1 MAGRA
6 EGWGSQDVGEQL
18 IARHL
23 EEAHRS
29 VRGECQLAD
38 YAAGL
43 DLGVCAR
50 ILAASPTSLAPLAA
64 LREECRVEVDEKRSF
79 EEVIRT
85 WTLHVLSGLE
95 GG

>member
-6 EGWGSQDVGEQL
+6 EGRGSQKAGEQL

-23 EEAHRS
+23 REAHGS
-29 VRGECQLAD
+29 MGGERQLAD
-38 YAAGL
+38 YVARL
-43 DLGVCAR
+43 DLGECAR
-50 ILAASPTSLAPLAA
+50 ILAASPTSLASLAA
-64 LREECRVEVDEKRSF
+64 LRGECRVEVDEKRSF

-85 WTLHVLSGLE
+85 WTLHVLSGWE